1 MKPCNVVAIDLGGTK
16 IAGALVRYESDGQ
29 APVIVA
35 RTAVPTN
42 AQEGGEN
49 VLARVISV
57 AKEMAAASDEQPVG
71 VGIAAAGCI
80 SPDDGSVL
88 YANEIM
94 PGWTGQPLAAATS
107 QALGVPAA
115 AMGDVHGHALGE
127 TRWGG
132 AKGLS
137 SCLFVA
143 AGTGMGGAYVVDGK
157 VLRGAHGAAGHIGH
171 TIHPAASGF
180 TCACGG
186 QDHVEAVTSGTG
198 IGCLYQGASLT
209 NADYDPAVTGA
220 QVSERA
226 EQGEQKAVDA
236 LKAAGFALGQAMG
249 SWANI
254 LDPAAIVLTGTVVNA
269 GPLWRQALNE
279 GYASQAM
286 PPMRETPIVAATL
299 GGDAPLIGAA
309 EHLLDSLAEH

>member
-1 MKPCNVVAIDLGGTK
+1 MFPCNVIAIDLGGTK
-16 IAGALVRYESDGQ
+16 IAGALVHYAAEGQ
-29 APVIVA
+29 APVITA
-35 RTAVPTN
+35 RTSVPTSP
-42 AQEGGEN
+42 AEGGSA
-49 VLARVISV
+49 VLGRVIAV
-57 AKEMAAASDEQPVG
+57 AQEMAAHSSQPVAG

-80 SPDDGSVL
+80 DPADGSVL

-94 PGWTGQPLAAATS
+94 PGWTGQPLAAATAK
-107 QALGVPAA
+107 ALGVPAF

-171 TIHPAASGF
+171 TIHPAAKGY

-186 QDHVEAVTSGTG
+186 ADHVEGVTSGTG
-198 IGCLYQGASLT
+198 IGALYQGVSLT
-209 NADYDPAVTGA
+209 DPAFDPAVSGA
-220 QVSERA
+220 EVSKRA
-226 EQGEQKAVDA
+226 AQGEEKAVA
-236 LKAAGFALGQAMG
+236 TLRESGFALGQAIG

-269 GPLWRQALNE
+269 GPLWREALE
-279 GYASQAM
+279 AGYASQAM
-286 PPMRETPIVAATL
+286 PPMQSTPLLPAL
-299 GGDAPLIGAA
+299 LEGDAPLIGAA
-309 EHLLDSLAEH
+309 ENLLDNLK